1 MTTPNDSAYTQ
12 DQTTSIPQAV
22 HDRYNAH
29 FDNTTY
35 RAFGDALA
43 AHLDGAYNGD
53 YGAIAS
59 LLIDSSLERCGARR
73 YEGACVQ
80 LGIALVKYQAPELF
94 VLAERHLSNFDAG
107 AEETVLS
114 AGLLDMLKT
123 LQTLAETAAR
133 TASAYHGWR
142 GRVVCWWLDALASL
156 AQAAQAILREGY
168 TSYTAEKL
176 ATTVRDLHYGL
187 DEGVAAGIG
196 MDERL
201 ARWLSQFP
209 GR

>member
-1 MTTPNDSAYTQ
+1 MTTPNDSAHVS
-12 DQTTSIPQAV
+12 DQGASVPQAV
-22 HDRYNAH
+22 YDRYNAH
-29 FDNTTY
+29 FDNATY

-43 AHLDGAYNGD
+43 ARLDGAYNRD
-53 YGAIAS
+53 YAAIAS
-59 LLIDSSLERCGARR
+59 LLIDASLERCGARL
-73 YEGACVQ
+73 YEGACVR
-80 LGIALVKYQAPELF
+80 LGVALVKYQAPELF

-114 AGLLDMLKT
+114 AGLLNMLET
-123 LQTLAETAAR
+123 LQTLAESAAR

-142 GRVVCWWLDALASL
+142 GRMVCWWLDALASL
-156 AQAAQAILREGY
+156 AQAGQAVLREGY

-176 ATTVRDLHYGL
+176 TATLRDLHNGL
-187 DEGVAAGIG
+187 GEGSAADIRL
-196 MDERL
+196 DERL

>member
-1 MTTPNDSAYTQ
+1 MTTPNDSTPVS
-12 DQTTSIPQAV
+12 DQGASVPQAV
-22 HDRYNAH
+22 YNRYNAH

-43 AHLDGAYNGD
+43 ARLDGAYNGA
-53 YGAIAS
+53 YGTIAS
-59 LLIDSSLERCGARR
+59 LLIDSSLERCGARL
-73 YEGACVQ
+73 YEGACVR
-80 LGIALVKYQAPELF
+80 LGVALVKYQAPELF
-94 VLAERHLSNFDAG
+94 VLAERHLSNFDSG

-123 LQTLAETAAR
+123 LQTLAETASR

-142 GRVVCWWLDALASL
+142 GRLVCWWLDALASL

-176 ATTVRDLHYGL
+176 TATLRDLGYGL
-187 DEGVAAGIG
+187 GEGAAEG
-196 MDERL
+196 MRIDERL
-201 ARWLSQFP
+201 ARWFTQFP
-209 GR
+209 RR